1 MFKKLPVREF
11 EWVSPK
17 YYTEEFIKD
26 IDENGDYGAIL
37 EVDVKYPKELINKH
51 RDLAFLSERRKINK
65 VEKLITTTE
74 NKKKKKIHCTHISIK
89 TRINSWIKI
98 NKGKDSN

>member
-26 IDENGDYGAIL
+26 IDENGDHGAIL

-74 NKKKKKIHCTHISIK
+74 NKKKTHCTHISIK